1 MIKVISLFVVLIP
14 FVTLSQAE
22 LKCGIHK
29 NDLQTRIIGSET
41 VRNHAFPWMTF
52 LMLSYYEPDGKLKG
66 YTCGASLINKQWL
79 LTSAHCLAI
88 TKSSKF
94 ASGVAILG
102 TNIVSIR
109 HQSKDS
115 IQINFGPKNTF
126 LNNGYNPRTDE
137 SNIALLKM
145 PKPLNLEKVKDFISP
160 ICLPARGV
168 PMKDDICF
176 SSGWGEIS
184 PFPFDQ
190 KYLRRYHE
198 SVISF
203 DQCKKYFWPATKN
216 SFCTSN
222 RGHTDCTGDFGGPLQ
237 CLNKDKAWTI
247 EGVYNIG
254 YGFCDNTSVFTK
266 VENYLDWIEDTMD
279 EN

>member
-1 MIKVISLFVVLIP
+1 MRQLIKNSKLNLWYKYINCVRTICRSLTKKMIKVISLFVVLIP

-66 YTCGASLINKQWL
+66 YTCGASLIAKQWL

-115 IQINFGPKNTF
+115 IQINFGPKNV
-126 LNNGYNPRTDE
+126 
-137 SNIALLKM
+137 SCIA
-145 PKPLNLEKVKDFISP
+145 
-160 ICLPARGV
+160 
-168 PMKDDICF
+168 
-176 SSGWGEIS
+176 
-184 PFPFDQ
+184 
-190 KYLRRYHE
+190 YY
-198 SVISF
+198 
-203 DQCKKYFWPATKN
+203 
-216 SFCTSN
+216 
-222 RGHTDCTGDFGGPLQ
+222 
-237 CLNKDKAWTI
+237 
-247 EGVYNIG
+247 
-254 YGFCDNTSVFTK
+254 
-266 VENYLDWIEDTMD
+266 
-279 EN
+279 